1 MHGYLLIAND
11 NKTHTFNLIQQCIYL
26 IFRLCNMIFSWTNP
40 WRKRARLTRVSPN
53 GCTDNGLVISRDR
66 FFHNTIVTSADIFSA
81 NGHYPNV
88 PACFISSKGNDISS
102 PFLPKWNYSVA
113 TSILHVCWSR
123 VCPFICTDW
132 RSLTGPVGLKNKYI
146 YGQSWKVLKNMKSC
160 YLNRI

>member
-1 MHGYLLIAND
+1 MITKRILS
-11 NKTHTFNLIQQCIYL
+11 IQSNNVFIWYFVFVTWFFLEQIL
-26 IFRLCNMIFSWTNP
+26 EEK
-40 WRKRARLTRVSPN
+40 KRARLTRVSPN
-53 GCTDNGLVISRDR
+53 GCTENGLVISRDR

-81 NGHYPNV
+81 NGHYPNM

-113 TSILHVCWSR
+113 TSILYVCWSR

>member
-1 MHGYLLIAND
+1 MHFLIAND
-11 NKTHTFNLIQQCIYL
+11 NKTHTFNSVQQFIYL
-26 IFRLCNMIFSWTNP
+26 IFRPCNMIRSWRNP
-40 WRKRARLTRVSPN
+40 WRLWVRLTRVSPN
-53 GCTDNGLVISRDR
+53 GCTDNGWTISRDR

-113 TSILHVCWSR
+113 TSILYVCWSR

-146 YGQSWKVLKNMKSC
+146 YGQSWKVLKNMISC